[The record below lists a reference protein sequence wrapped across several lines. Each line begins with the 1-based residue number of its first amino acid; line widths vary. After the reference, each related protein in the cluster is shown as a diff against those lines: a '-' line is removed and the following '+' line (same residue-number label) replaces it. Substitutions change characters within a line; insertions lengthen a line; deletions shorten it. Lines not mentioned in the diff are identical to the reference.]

1 MTKKNKSSELIRW
14 SGILAGVFCLLIL
27 IVVFYQSYIYWNS
40 LKNNSPGWIGRTHRE
55 DSRLGYVPIPG
66 TSGLMVLSGGS
77 QVSVH
82 YDSRGFRTDLENSS
96 KTFCELT
103 STRKF
108 CLGLGCSF
116 TFGFGIPGESTFC
129 SLVADKLGMAPLNAG
144 RCSYGLAEMLIL
156 AREIIREFKPEIVLV
171 QYSPWL
177 VDRSQ
182 QRYGPTFHG
191 LLPHPYF
198 LEARGD
204 ELVIHK
210 PDFQSMIFDNDLA
223 KFRLSDH
230 TFLDFVRFSI
240 NIEIPLFFHDLWN
253 AGLVR
258 IKELSGLSP
267 SPWQNSEKI
276 TRKVYAEIAAICKK
290 HGAKMVLVVLGMDN
304 TIPAVPE
311 SLEKL
316 NVKIVNAQLGLIE
329 RLKINSTEEY
339 ANSYYHWAGD
349 PPKVVDM
356 HPNVGAHEIIAA
368 TIVDKHQHKQS
379 LGIKNRG
386 TE

>member
-14 SGILAGVFCLLIL
+14 SGILAGALCLLIL
-27 IVVFYQSYIYWNS
+27 VLFFYQSYLHWNS
-40 LKNNSPGWIGRTHRE
+40 LKNDSPGWIGRTHRQ

-66 TSGLMVLSGGS
+66 SSGLMVLYGGA

-82 YDSRGFRTDLENSS
+82 YDSRGFRTDYENSS
-96 KTFCELT
+96 KTFREIT
-103 STRKF
+103 STRKL

-129 SLVADKLGMAPLNAG
+129 SLVADKLGMAPINAG

-156 AREIIREFKPEIVLV
+156 AREIIPEFKPEIVLV

-198 LEARGD
+198 LEAKGD
-204 ELVIHK
+204 ELVIHE
-210 PDFQSMIFDNDLA
+210 PDFQSMIFDNDLDE
-223 KFRLSDH
+223 FRLSDH
-230 TFLDFVRFSI
+230 PFFDLIRFSV
-240 NIEIPLFFHDLWN
+240 NFGFPLFFHDLWN
-253 AGLVR
+253 SGLVR

-276 TRKVYAEIAAICKK
+276 TRYVYAEIASICKK
-290 HGAKMVLVVLGMDN
+290 YGTKMVIVVLGMDN
-304 TIPAVPE
+304 TVPAVPE
-311 SLEKL
+311 SLEKM
-316 NVKIVNAQLGLIE
+316 NVMIVNAQLGLIKK
-329 RLKINSTEEY
+329 LKVNSTQEY
-339 ANSYYHWAGD
+339 ANSYYHWAGY

-356 HPNVGAHEIIAA
+356 HPNVEAHEIIAA
-368 TIVDKHQHKQS
+368 TIFNKYNQHV
-379 LGIKNRG
+379 GIKNTG
-386 TE
+386 VE

>member
-1 MTKKNKSSELIRW
+1 MTKKNKSSELTRW
-14 SGILAGVFCLLIL
+14 SGILAGAFCLLIL

-82 YDSRGFRTDLENSS
+82 YDSRGFRTDHENSS
-96 KTFCELT
+96 KTFSELT
-103 STRKF
+103 SIRKF

-156 AREIIREFKPEIVLV
+156 AREIIPEFKPEIVLV

-177 VDRSQ
+177 VDRSR
-182 QRYGPTFHG
+182 QRYGPTFYG

-198 LEARGD
+198 LEATVD
-204 ELVIHK
+204 QLEIHE
-210 PDFQSMIFDNDLA
+210 PDFQSMIFNHTLGE
-223 KFRLSDH
+223 FRLSDH
-230 TFLDFVRFSI
+230 TFLDFIGFSI
-240 NIEIPLFFHDLWN
+240 NIEIPLFFHDLWH

-267 SPWQNSEKI
+267 SPWQDSEKI
-276 TRKVYAEIAAICKK
+276 TGNVYAEIAAICEKYRSQ
-290 HGAKMVLVVLGMDN
+290 MIIVVLGMDN

-339 ANSYYHWAGD
+339 ANSYYYWAGD

-379 LGIKNRG
+379 LGIKYRD